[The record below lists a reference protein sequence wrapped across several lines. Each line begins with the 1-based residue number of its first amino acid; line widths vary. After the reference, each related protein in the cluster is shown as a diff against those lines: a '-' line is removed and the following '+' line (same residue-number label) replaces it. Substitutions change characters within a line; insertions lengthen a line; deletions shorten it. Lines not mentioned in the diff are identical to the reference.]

1 MTETD
6 PAAASRS
13 GEVAAAEQMTA
24 AARGDTEAFLRLCEG
39 YAPML
44 MGVALR
50 IVGDRNEAEK
60 AVHEVLVEAWRS
72 ARVYDPARFSVLVWW
87 TIGVRTM
94 ALRRS
99 QGRRVKRMA
108 STHDTMIAQLGPAVE
123 ASDVPPLRA
132 KVRRVLDALTSEQ
145 RSLLQ
150 LAYFDGLSPV
160 EIGDRSHMNAAQV
173 RSHLAEALRCL
184 RTGLFWVEAPKVGP
198 ADELAAGYLLGELSG
213 ADRTAVDLGDPVHGL
228 AAASSALVR
237 DTVHALALYTMPGP
251 APKRIQGRVHA
262 AITGPD
268 RMQPFAVDLAR
279 FFAVDLPTAREY
291 IGLVDRPHGWLDEGA
306 GVRVLSLRPGSI
318 APAGVPASAGA
329 SNMSEE
335 SPGYE
340 ATIVQAPAWPSA
352 CLVRLAP
359 GQSLGVR
366 YPASG
371 ATALVLQG
379 TVLGDD
385 GRSAGAGETWRWPA
399 GAALGTASPGEVE
412 LIFAVLGAAVGAA
425 AGAARAG
432 DAQA

>member
-1 MTETD
+1 MTERD

-13 GEVAAAEQMTA
+13 GEVAAAEQMAA
-24 AARGDTEAFLRLCEG
+24 AARGDIEAFLRLCEG

-123 ASDVPPLRA
+123 APDVPPQRA
-132 KVRRVLDALTSEQ
+132 KVRRVLDSLSSEQ

-160 EIGDRSHMNAAQV
+160 EIGDRSHMNAGQV
-173 RSHLAEALRCL
+173 RTHLAEALRCL
-184 RTGLFWVEAPKVGP
+184 RSGLFWIDAPRVGA
-198 ADELAAGYLLGELSG
+198 ADEFAAGYLLGELSG
-213 ADRTAVDLGDPVHGL
+213 AERTACDLGDAVNGL
-228 AAASSALVR
+228 ESAGSALIR
-237 DTVHALALYTMPGP
+237 DTVHSLALYTMPGP
-251 APKRIQGRVHA
+251 APKRIRARVLA

-279 FFAVDLPTAREY
+279 FFAVDLTAAREY
-291 IGLVDRPHGWLDEGA
+291 IGLVDRPHGWLDDGP
-306 GVRVLSLRPGSI
+306 GVRLLALRPGSPRPP
-318 APAGVPASAGA
+318 APSGS

-340 ATIVQAPAWPSA
+340 ATIVQAPAWPTA
-352 CLVRLAP
+352 CLVRVAP

-366 YPASG
+366 YPGSG

-379 TVLGDD
+379 AVLGDD
-385 GRSAGAGETWRWPA
+385 GRSAHAGETWRWTA
-399 GAALGTASPGEVE
+399 GTALGTASPGEVE
-412 LIFAVLGAAVGAA
+412 LICAV
-425 AGAARAG
+425 RAG
-432 DAQA
+432 DAEA